1 MVFDIWW
8 NIFVWIGVS
17 EFVAGDVLLMNK
29 IDEYWKVFIDVI
41 WR

>member
-1 MVFDIWW
+1 MVFDILC

-17 EFVAGDVLLMNK
+17 EFVVGDVLLMNK

>member
-1 MVFDIWW
+1 MVFEIWW

-17 EFVAGDVLLMNK
+17 EFVVGDVLLMNK